1 MCICSV
7 SSLPR
12 QLFKSSGLP
21 VTSLVHFLTVRGN
34 VVRRLSL
41 LIRLNSPTPAVGLIK
56 MKVHLPILFG
66 LLTVLCVIVSIECR
80 YDVKRIVQN
89 LVGGAIRDY
98 TTTENLDLPNFFSLK
113 FPERKLSREYDFIVV
128 GSGPAGCV
136 IANRLSEDGKYSV
149 LILEAGGSESPVT
162 SDLPI
167 SSPNLQSTTFN
178 WGYSTTEQ
186 DRACLGMGNSSCHW
200 PHGKV
205 LGGSSVLYYM
215 IYTRGNRR
223 DFDNWARA
231 GNPGWS
237 WNDVLPYFK
246 KSENATLQFA
256 DPYIHG
262 TDGPLNVEDVP
273 HRSPISYAHVQA
285 AREAGYKY
293 VDYNSGDQIGVSFL
307 QQSTRRGRRITAAR
321 AFLYPARLR
330 KNLHIATHSTVK
342 KVIVETGN
350 CIFAD

>member
-12 QLFKSSGLP
+12 QLFKSSVLP
-21 VTSLVHFLTVRGN
+21 VTSLVHFLTVCGN

-66 LLTVLCVIVSIECR
+66 LLTVLCVIGIECR

-246 KSENATLQFA
+246 KSENATLQYA

-262 TDGPLNVEDVP
+262 
-273 HRSPISYAHVQA
+273 
-285 AREAGYKY
+285 
-293 VDYNSGDQIGVSFL
+293 
-307 QQSTRRGRRITAAR
+307 
-321 AFLYPARLR
+321 
-330 KNLHIATHSTVK
+330 
-342 KVIVETGN
+342 
-350 CIFAD
+350 